1 MSNAASDI
9 GIYQL
14 KLNIRTDIPNQD
26 KLVLT
31 SDMLNYT
38 GNASLEKYPFFSAVH
53 TYPRR
58 KLQGKSYN
66 EIVEFFFIL
75 SNFRMKLRKQ
85 NITRREKPNTPQNKT
100 QNATAKQGGLAK
112 QGGAKE
118 KTPQEKLFL
127 KQSNFILMLQLLF
140 PTVYPII
147 NNIDTSIGIISE
159 QTDEPE
165 TKDENAD
172 EKEEINVEESEV
184 FDEGKKPSIT
194 GNQPATN
201 SAASVFDFKNISSFF
216 SLKGTSMFGLSA
228 KFSKKFSYLKIGGQE
243 YTITRTIWLNDVMN
257 NPIYSDIIKTYQI
270 FNIWKLT
277 KLEIHDKKEKWNIVL
292 LLFDYCVKNKKG
304 LGGLEEVKNQD
315 YSRSEANNITTF
327 NEQVKRVKDEI
338 NKTYKG
344 LFEYIQEKDET
355 AYTEQRKS
363 LFNKYKSD
371 ETMDIYD
378 ELEKMANAF
387 NQIQNKNVTNDYKT
401 FQNNLNAGINNYSQM
416 KKYDNY
422 VNTLNFEY
430 LSEEK
435 TKNDPSLLDAA
446 RKIST
451 SYPEFNNFVSKIRN
465 MKDRVI
471 DNPIWNKVIESI
483 IKGKKYHNFES
494 KIWKKI
500 DGCYGLSEDYEE
512 QMNDEDDPMDDLKDE
527 AVVSPKKMRGGG
539 GCGMGEMVIQVNF
552 DETRDTDPSKMANM
566 KLIDLYLQ
574 MDVIEGKIDENNVSF
589 IKCDYSNTE
598 LGNTWDTLMNG
609 TMNWDLSQIMTFYS
623 AKEQLA
629 SGKAAS
635 TNTDVNTAEPSK

>member
-1 MSNAASDI
+1 
-9 GIYQL
+9 
-14 KLNIRTDIPNQD
+14 
-26 KLVLT
+26 
-31 SDMLNYT
+31 
-38 GNASLEKYPFFSAVH
+38 
-53 TYPRR
+53 
-58 KLQGKSYN
+58 
-66 EIVEFFFIL
+66 
-75 SNFRMKLRKQ
+75 
-85 NITRREKPNTPQNKT
+85 
-100 QNATAKQGGLAK
+100 
-112 QGGAKE
+112 
-118 KTPQEKLFL
+118 
-127 KQSNFILMLQLLF
+127 
-140 PTVYPII
+140 
-147 NNIDTSIGIISE
+147 
-159 QTDEPE
+159 
-165 TKDENAD
+165 
-172 EKEEINVEESEV
+172 
-184 FDEGKKPSIT
+184 
-194 GNQPATN
+194 
-201 SAASVFDFKNISSFF
+201 
-216 SLKGTSMFGLSA
+216 
-228 KFSKKFSYLKIGGQE
+228 
-243 YTITRTIWLNDVMN
+243 
-257 NPIYSDIIKTYQI
+257 
-270 FNIWKLT
+270 
-277 KLEIHDKKEKWNIVL
+277 
-292 LLFDYCVKNKKG
+292 
-304 LGGLEEVKNQD
+304 
-315 YSRSEANNITTF
+315 
-327 NEQVKRVKDEI
+327 
-338 NKTYKG
+338 
-344 LFEYIQEKDET
+344 
-355 AYTEQRKS
+355 
-363 LFNKYKSD
+363 
-371 ETMDIYD
+371 MDIYD
-378 ELEKMANAF
+378 ELEKMANAY

-401 FQNNLNAGINNYSQM
+401 FQNNLNGGINNYSQM

-435 TKNDPSLLDAA
+435 TKNDPSLLDVA

-471 DNPIWNKVIESI
+471 DNPIWKKVIESI